1 MALRLGFRA
10 CGNGFESTRL
20 FKFVSDSRNLSLLSI
35 DKVPLTKKT
44 KVLLQEKKTYPT
56 NVLMFG
62 KCVGEGVPLEDLIS
76 YGSCVLI
83 RTPSFCLEQAKQT
96 APW

>member
-1 MALRLGFRA
+1 MVLKVQDYL
-10 CGNGFESTRL
+10 
-20 FKFVSDSRNLSLLSI
+20 NLLLTQETCHFYRI

-44 KVLLQEKKTYPT
+44 KVLLQDRKTYPT

-62 KCVGEGVPLEDLIS
+62 QCVGERVPLEDRLS

-83 RTPSFCLEQAKQT
+83 KTPSFCLEQAKQT